1 MINSTLCDLL
11 GIEYPVFQGGMAWI
25 SDGKLAA
32 AVSNGGGL
40 GIIGAGTA
48 PGSYICE
55 QIRIAASLTDKPFGV
70 NIMLLS
76 PFAAEAAQIAAEE
89 KVAVV
94 TTGAGSPAKYMA
106 LWKAAGIRV
115 IPVIASAAMAKLV
128 TRAGADAV
136 IAEGCESGG
145 HIGELTTFCLIPQV
159 ADAIEIPLIAAGG
172 IADGRG
178 MAAALLLGADAVQM
192 GTAFICSRECT
203 AHENYKNMILEA
215 GDTATVVTGR
225 GLGHPARSL
234 KSRFIRRMIQMEK
247 EQRSAEEMEQAL
259 LGSLRSAVIDG
270 DPERGSFMAGQ
281 IAGLVREILPAAE
294 IIKNVVSQAEELCG
308 NLAGQLEGRGIILG

>member
-1 MINSTLCDLL
+1 MKTRITQLL
-11 GIEYPVFQGGMAWI
+11 GIKAPVIQGGMAWVAN
-25 SDGKLAA
+25 GYLAA
-32 AVSNGGGL
+32 AVSGGGGL
-40 GIIGAGTA
+40 GLIGSGSMTA
-48 PGSYICE
+48 DHLRKE
-55 QIRIAASLTDKPFGV
+55 IALVKSLTNKPFGV
-70 NIMLLS
+70 NLMMMNPAVADL
-76 PFAAEAAQIAAEE
+76 AQLCIDE
-89 KVAVV
+89 KVPVI
-94 TTGAGSPAKYMA
+94 TTGAGNPGQYIPA
-106 LWKAAGIRV
+106 WKQAGSKV
-115 IPVIASAAMAKLV
+115 IPVVPSVALALRMQ
-128 TRAGADAV
+128 RAGADALV
-136 IAEGCESGG
+136 AEGTEAGG

-281 IAGLVREILPAAE
+281 IAGLVREVLPAAE
-294 IIKNVVSQAEELCG
+294 IIENVVSQAEALCG
-308 NLAGQLEGRGIILG
+308 NLAGQLEERGIILG